1 MKFSIFVLLASV
13 VSTSG
18 FANASPKAKAG
29 AAPAKKAEPA
39 KKAAPVTFAP
49 KKEAP
54 KKKK

>member
-1 MKFSIFVLLASV
+1 MKFSFFVLLASV

>member
-1 MKFSIFVLLASV
+1 MKFSFFVLLASV

-29 AAPAKKAEPA
+29 APAKKVEPA